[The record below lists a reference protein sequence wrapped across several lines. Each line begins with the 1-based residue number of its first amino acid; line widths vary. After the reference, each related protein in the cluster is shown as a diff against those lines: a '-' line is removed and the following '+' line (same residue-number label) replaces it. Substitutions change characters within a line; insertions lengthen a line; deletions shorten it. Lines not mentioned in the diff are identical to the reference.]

1 VNKRIN
7 RFLMFSVVLM
17 VLAMVVVQ
25 FPITVNAKKPE
36 VSYNSFLHFT
46 RVVGEL
52 GGAGYELFMP
62 DNWNGMLVIGVRG
75 YAHAPTFDIETSG
88 MHALGMAFMTLPS
101 TRYPDTERWAYAWST
116 FGEGGFCIQKGMI
129 RTHQLTEYVIDNYD
143 VHGKVFLMGMSMGG
157 LISCLLAEK
166 YPNLYDGVLDVCG
179 LKDVKSFYEFQQ
191 EFTSLPNPLVNP
203 DPTRD
208 FLINGPAKLPEEI
221 VNAIPVVADPGL
233 PSLMSLRNLAVV
245 SMADEELE
253 FGGTPETKPKA
264 YERYSATYN
273 AGITVPVVSMMGEF
287 DGSVPLYQFDMYY
300 DAVAEAESLAY
311 YRSYTIPGAGHLDS
325 AIMAA
330 RWTYFELL
338 ADWVV
343 GGVVPDST
351 PAPVP

>member
-1 VNKRIN
+1 LV
-7 RFLMFSVVLM
+7 FSTVLM
-17 VLAMVVVQ
+17 LTAIVGTQ
-25 FPITVNAKKPE
+25 FVASVAAKKPE
-36 VSYNSFLHFT
+36 VSYNWGLHFT

-75 YAHAPTFDIETSG
+75 YNHAPTFNIETSG

-116 FGEGGFCIQKGMI
+116 FGEGGFCIQKAMI
-129 RTHQLTEYVIDNYD
+129 RTHQLTEYIIDNYD
-143 VHGKVFLMGMSMGG
+143 VNGKVLLMGMSMGG

-166 YPNLYDGVLDVCG
+166 YPNLYDGVLDICG

-191 EFTSLPNPLVNP
+191 SFTSYTTLAAVKNFLLGPPLNLPV
-203 DPTRD
+203 D
-208 FLINGPAKLPEEI
+208 I
-221 VNAIPVVADPGL
+221 VNEYNITMWA
-233 PSLMSLRNLAVV
+233 MQKNLAKT

-264 YERYSATYN
+264 YERYSPTYN

-330 RWTYFELL
+330 RWTYLELL

-343 GGVVPDST
+343 GGEVPDST
-351 PAPVP
+351 PAPIP

>member
-1 VNKRIN
+1 VKDIRKKARRISAV
-7 RFLMFSVVLM
+7 FSTVTIVLLL
-17 VLAMVVVQ
+17 VGTQ
-25 FPITVNAKKPE
+25 FVASVAAKKPE
-36 VSYNSFLHFT
+36 VSYNSVLHFT

-62 DNWNGMLVIGVRG
+62 DNWNGMLVVGVRG
-75 YAHAPTFDIETSG
+75 YAHAPDFNIEASG

-129 RTHQLTEYVIDNYD
+129 RTHQLTEYIIDNYD
-143 VHGKVFLMGMSMGG
+143 VNGKVLLMGMSMGG

-179 LKDVKSFYEFQQ
+179 LKDVKAFYEFQQ
-191 EFTSLPNPLVNP
+191 TFVSFD
-203 DPTRD
+203 DPADIRD
-208 FLINGPAKLPEEI
+208 FLMGPPA
-221 VNAIPVVADPGL
+221 NL
-233 PSLMSLRNLAVV
+233 PSWLVNLISDEDWQAGQEFAVMSMV
-245 SMADEELE
+245 DEELE

-264 YERYSATYN
+264 YERYSPTYN

-287 DGSVPLYQFDMYY
+287 DFTATLYQFDMYY
-300 DAVAEAESLAY
+300 DAVEEAGSLDY
-311 YRSYTIPGAGHLDS
+311 YRSYMIPSAMHLDS

-330 RWTYFELL
+330 RWTYLELL

-343 GGVVPDST
+343 TEVAPAST